1 MLESTL
7 LQTKSPGYSL
17 IVAPPALLDL
27 DSLAGT
33 IGYRHCLPPSAFAT
47 STEDG
52 MTGITTA
59 SIIKASHEAGLYIA
73 TAAADRIDMFEN
85 LSHPNEIQYAA
96 TFSSHASEHR

>member
-1 MLESTL
+1 
-7 LQTKSPGYSL
+7 
-17 IVAPPALLDL
+17 L

-47 STEDG
+47 SKEDG

-59 SIIKASHEAGLYIA
+59 SIIKASHDAGLYIA

-85 LSHPNEIQYAA
+85 LAAPSEIQYV
-96 TFSSHASEHR
+96 R